1 MTIEEKSVNAL
12 RAGLVWDAPDG
23 SRGSGRERKGGG
35 REAEERLRLEG
46 AKGGPDLRPSCHSPL
61 LLPPPWCG
69 VPPWPLP
76 SKSGC

>member
-23 SRGSGRERKGGG
+23 SRGSGREREGGG

-46 AKGGPDLRPSCHSPL
+46 AKGGLPCPVMPL
-61 LLPPPWCG
+61 TLASAPTWHG
-69 VPPWPLP
+69 VPPWPLAP
-76 SKSGC
+76 KSVC